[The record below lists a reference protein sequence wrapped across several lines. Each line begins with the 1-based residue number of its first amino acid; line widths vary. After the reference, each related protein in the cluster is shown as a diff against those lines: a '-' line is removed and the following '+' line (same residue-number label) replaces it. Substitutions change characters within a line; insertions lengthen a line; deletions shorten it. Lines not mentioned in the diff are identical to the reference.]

1 MATAGLVLVRVFNV
15 LDMVGDVALVDMTVV
30 QTMQVAVV
38 HVVGVILVG
47 DRDVAAALTMG
58 VVVLRVRAVL
68 GG

>member
-1 MATAGLVLVRVFNV
+1 VFNV